1 MGGGR
6 SCIQLCWLR
15 WNSILKSQK
24 NEAANHFF
32 KLSIIGKRWH
42 RSTIKKAASSV
53 AGRGRVLQTPL
64 PWVQALSVLSPA
76 HQRLNKVDRE
86 ATLLRKP
93 PFSTCALCAG

>member
-1 MGGGR
+1 MGGWVQGPAIQLEEEQRSGFVGGGR

-42 RSTIKKAASSV
+42 RSTRKKAASSV
-53 AGRGRVLQTPL
+53 AGRRVLQTPL
-64 PWVQALSVLSPA
+64 P
-76 HQRLNKVDRE
+76 
-86 ATLLRKP
+86 
-93 PFSTCALCAG
+93 